1 MAESSANKDQNA
13 AAGEHL
19 VAFLRSIE
27 NRCLTHAVGLPKQKI
42 TEKPWE
48 GVLFSIA
55 GRLYATHINEVSE
68 ILNHPSA
75 VTKVPGTNAW
85 ITGIAN
91 IRGNL
96 LPIVDLQAFLLKRQ
110 TMRGRRSRIL
120 VINHDGLYSGLLVD
134 PFVGIRRF
142 YQSEQT
148 NQSLGLHEAIDRYVD
163 AVYEQVDHK
172 DNKTTLW
179 PIFSM
184 HRLISSQEFR
194 SAAI

>member
-1 MAESSANKDQNA
+1 MAEPSDKERNA

-27 NRCLTHAVGLPKQKI
+27 SRCLTHAVGLPKQKI

-55 GRLYATHINEVSE
+55 GRLFATRINEVSE
-68 ILNHPSA
+68 ILNHPA
-75 VTKVPGTNAW
+75 TLTKVPGTNAW
-85 ITGIAN
+85 IAGIAN

-96 LPIVDLQAFLLKRQ
+96 LPIIDLQAFLLKRQ

-120 VINHDGLYSGLLVD
+120 VVNHDGLYFGLLVD

-148 NQSLGLHEAIDRYVD
+148 NKSLGLPEAIERYVD
-163 AVYEQVDHK
+163 AVYEQVDK
-172 DNKTTLW
+172 DNNRVTVW
-179 PIFSM
+179 PIFNM
-184 HRLISSQEFR
+184 HRLTASEAFR
-194 SAAI
+194 SAAA